1 METWWQHF
9 AKKKRERERM
19 ERGQDNLEDSLEGT
33 HGGGWSAAFIKPP
46 LCAEE

>member
-33 HGGGWSAAFIKPP
+33 HGGGVVCSIY
-46 LCAEE
+46 